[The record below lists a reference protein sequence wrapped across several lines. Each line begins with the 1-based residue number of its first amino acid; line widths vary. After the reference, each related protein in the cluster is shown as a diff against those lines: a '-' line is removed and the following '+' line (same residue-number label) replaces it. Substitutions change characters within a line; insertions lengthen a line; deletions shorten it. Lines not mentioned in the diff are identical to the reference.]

1 MYRIT
6 VSSGSSF
13 DLKQQPTSGNS
24 NPMLLDKIVE
34 KMDYDVFQS
43 KLSEAINAAMQAER
57 DRPKVA

>member
-13 DLKQQPTSGNS
+13 DLKQPTSGNS